1 MMKKN
6 IKNNY
11 QEGKKLESRG
21 QRAQNKNVIEHS
33 ISYKTIESEFMSQMS
48 LYFNYFVSRIKL

>member
-11 QEGKKLESRG
+11 EEGNKLESLG
-21 QRAQNKNVIEHS
+21 QRAKNKNVIEHS
-33 ISYKTIESEFMSQMS
+33 ISYKTIESEFMLQMS
-48 LYFNYFVSRIKL
+48 LYFNYFVSQIKL

>member
-11 QEGKKLESRG
+11 EEGNKLESLG
-21 QRAQNKNVIEHS
+21 QRAKNKNVIEHP
-33 ISYKTIESEFMSQMS
+33 ISYKTIESEFMSQML
-48 LYFNYFVSRIKL
+48 LYFNYFVSPIKL

>member
-11 QEGKKLESRG
+11 EEGNKLESRG
-21 QRAQNKNVIEHS
+21 QRAKIKNAIENS

-48 LYFNYFVSRIKL
+48 LYFNYFVSPIKL